1 MINAA
6 FIKEHQDREGM
17 LRRSLERIIQLYKD
31 KVHFVYELLQN
42 AEDAQARVVK
52 FVLYEDRLEV
62 FHDGKPFTE
71 SNVQSLFDIGLSDKV
86 NDLNQIGEFGVGF
99 KSVFSIC
106 ERVQFFSN
114 PNNYRIKDIENAGS
128 FGFEIQD
135 FYKPVDIPIVDI
147 GTVYT
152 TKFIFPFAVDK
163 SFLGFKKMEDLRS
176 KIKEKLE
183 NLSETTLLFMKNI
196 EIIEYE
202 INLSN
207 EFKAGNYMLDKK
219 KINDHCYCVKALSEG
234 QEAKDTQKNTQEISY
249 IVFSRKLDKGRSDRS
264 VDIAFSYTEK
274 NEEWQ
279 FVPATEKHIFVYF
292 PTGTE
297 SKLNFIVQGPY
308 RTTPSR
314 SEIPM
319 DDPEN
324 ISLATETADLL
335 YNSVLEL
342 REMGKLN
349 LSLLNVL
356 PIEEKNFYS
365 IFREVNNVYSSR
377 EWRKSNNLLSALYD
391 RTVKLFKQEQ
401 ILPCRLGGFTDAM
414 HARLLRSH
422 ELAEVFDDE
431 TLTLLLKE
439 NEPVHWLPE
448 EITDNSQIFQTLYKY
463 LNSSLGIRRLSPD
476 DIPRLLESNL
486 GFLPAK
492 KDNVVWLTKFYSFL
506 SSVPAQ
512 FNQVRNG
519 AMLLVSFIL
528 TDKGNF
534 VAPFRKAENRYYQ
547 NVFISF
553 DEDDYKK
560 SDLEFIEPQIYDKC
574 REFFDGIL
582 RLEKPNE
589 YDSWVKGLKKRLES
603 ASKVSVEQHIKD
615 IKKIVTYLK
624 HPDYA
629 EDLKGILR
637 TDLKLKCFNK
647 TGTVWCCPYSYDTIY
662 FAVNSDGIKIQE
674 YFRNIIDCNF
684 VDFDFYNN
692 YEINYDDLIL
702 LNVCGDITEE
712 RYGTSGEYENGK
724 PGTNPKW
731 ETKGSFR
738 WGWTIKKLAEV
749 LYYIETN
756 PQAPDARIKSSIVF
770 QLLLANQNNL
780 IGNVNIKGETDD
792 LIDTPVQAIAL
803 ILKKRWNTGVYDY
816 KYRYPENFREKWNF
830 SWLFTNEGRLVASTE
845 ISKYDLSRELYGDVR
860 LDSNLYEIL
869 KFKKDNRDIAEQI
882 FKDYNSLS
890 VERRDAYGS
899 QWLKECFGIT
909 PEQLTHILDSNDE
922 DGSNEFF
929 NFPIDDVGNWESVE
943 RHAEQ
948 MFAYAEPVLYAEKVR
963 SIRISKNGAAVKTYL
978 QQAYRLMGNR
988 DLFACQLCHQTF
1000 ANIEICQLD
1009 EKGDADKE
1017 LEPMHLCLCPNC
1029 AVEFRAYRNSSA
1041 YSDFQNKLR
1050 SLNRE
1055 EIKKDS
1061 PVKVPLADKEVWF
1074 TQRHIAEIVL
1084 LLQMKKSVQKDN

>member
-365 IFREVNNVYSSR
+365 IFREVNNVFSSR